1 MCVTHW
7 LTCIM
12 FLLTGGDDVSTF
24 QFMETVASKIPDK
37 WYSVGIALGLT
48 ISKLNAI
55 DKCHHGDPLLCFS
68 YVYDHW
74 QQLCTCQQPAKWATI
89 ATALS
94 SDIVG
99 EKDLALFIQENF
111 M

>member
-1 MCVTHW
+1 M
-7 LTCIM
+7 
-12 FLLTGGDDVSTF
+12 STF

-37 WYSVGIALGLT
+37 WHSVGLALGLT
-48 ISKLNAI
+48 TAQLNAI
-55 DKCHHGDPLLCFS
+55 DKFRRGDPLLCFS
-68 YVYDHW
+68 DVYDHW
-74 QQLCTCQQPAKWATI
+74 QQLCTCQQPANWATI